1 MIFSYREKMVNN
13 MNETEEMKETAEV
26 TEEITTETEVTETD
40 TAIQTADEAPE
51 EKKDEKSKEKAPYTF
66 KTFINDVCDIAETLC
81 IFLLIFYLAKAFLFD
96 QAIVD
101 GISMVPTLE
110 DGQKLLYS
118 KIYTPEDNDIVIVHN
133 DQLDLIVKRVVAT
146 GGQTVDIRDGIVYVD
161 GEQLDEQVYEEG
173 STLTASHYVNTLTPP
188 RNVHEY
194 PVTVPEGYVFVMG
207 DNRGVSEDSRGDRV
221 GFVPEEKVIGK
232 VFLRYSPWKEFK
244 IFNY

>member
-1 MIFSYREKMVNN
+1 
-13 MNETEEMKETAEV
+13 MNETEEIKETAEV
-26 TEEITTETEVTETD
+26 TEEANTETEVTETE
-40 TAIQTADEAPE
+40 TAVQTTEQE
-51 EKKDEKSKEKAPYTF
+51 VKKDEDGKEKTPYTL
-66 KTFINDVCDIAETLC
+66 KTFINDVCDIAETLI
-81 IFLLIFYLAKAFLFD
+81 IFLLIFNLAKAFLFD
-96 QAIVD
+96 QAQVD

-118 KIYTPEDNDIVIVHN
+118 KIYTPEDNDIVIVDTSTTSEDGLYN
-133 DQLDLIVKRVVAT
+133 ENLGLIVKRVVAT

-161 GEQLDEQVYEEG
+161 GKQLDEQVYEEG
-173 STLTASHYVNTLTPP
+173 STLTASHFVNTLTPP

-207 DNRGVSEDSRGDRV
+207 DNRGISEDSRGAVV
-221 GFVPEEKVIGK
+221 GFVPEEDVIGK

>member
-1 MIFSYREKMVNN
+1 MRKKGKFKYSSKNRRLKDAFFDFILPVAAALIVDIFILAQPHLSCFLIVGFVTFMCMINSGISWKSWVIGGGVVLVF
-13 MNETEEMKETAEV
+13 
-26 TEEITTETEVTETD
+26 
-40 TAIQTADEAPE
+40 AIAAG
-51 EKKDEKSKEKAPYTF
+51 
-66 KTFINDVCDIAETLC
+66 
-81 IFLLIFYLAKAFLFD
+81 LIFYLAKAFLFD

-207 DNRGVSEDSRGDRV
+207 DNRGISEDSRGAVV
-221 GFVPEEKVIGK
+221 GFVPEEDVIGK

>member
-1 MIFSYREKMVNN
+1 
-13 MNETEEMKETAEV
+13 MNETEEIKETAEV
-26 TEEITTETEVTETD
+26 TEEISAETEVIGTET
-40 TAIQTADEAPE
+40 AVQSANE
-51 EKKDEKSKEKAPYTF
+51 EKKDGNTEEKKPYTLRS
-66 KTFINDVCDIAETLC
+66 FINDVCDIAETLF
-81 IFLLIFYLAKAFLFD
+81 IFLLVFYLAKAFLFD

-207 DNRGVSEDSRGDRV
+207 DNRGISEDSRGAVV
-221 GFVPEEKVIGK
+221 GFVPEEDVIGK